1 MRTMLRIRSRQTAIL
16 IATIGL
22 IAVCSFGLL
31 SAAEELTQTS
41 TSNNTHSDAPHVT
54 HVMVV
59 VGGLVPIIVVGWFL
73 YLFSGITIS
82 PRKIRGVIVFC
93 YLTTGL
99 MIIGCLLPFVVF
111 PLAPELQR
119 LMIASPVGVTPG
131 CKNAADQGTV
141 LKELA
146 CGAHTDQWIVNI
158 GGVVERVGPLTDSSG
173 HAQSTLGLLGNTV
186 PPLPVAPGTKWASV
200 QVRGGVVVPLYF
212 VIIALM
218 GAAISMTRSVPR
230 CQKRL
235 IPGQP
240 DSITPE
246 EGREYLVLQVMQV
259 FSAPLI
265 AIVAYHIFEPDSVR
279 TSVILAFACGF
290 SSETILLFISA
301 AIKKLSPDGPLP
313 HARSGPMTAFP
324 GPPAVNVV
332 SASSPSASSNSIS
345 ASGNSPAEPTAP
357 ATPGAEPSPAAQK
370 PGLGRPP

>member
-16 IATIGL
+16 IASISL

-41 TSNNTHSDAPHVT
+41 TSNNTHSDATYVT

-59 VGGLVPIIVVGWFL
+59 VGGLVPMIVVGWFL

-146 CGAHTDQWIVNI
+146 CSAHTDQWIVNI
-158 GGVVERVGPLTDSSG
+158 GGVVERVDPLTVSSG
-173 HAQSTLGLLGNTV
+173 HAQTVLGLLESAATAT
-186 PPLPVAPGTKWASV
+186 PAALGTKWASV

-235 IPGQP
+235 IPGQA

-265 AIVAYHIFEPDSVR
+265 AIVAYHIFEPDSAR

-290 SSETILLFISA
+290 ASETILLFISA
-301 AIKKLSPDGPLP
+301 AIKKLNPEGPLP
-313 HARSGPMTAFP
+313 PARSVPMADSP
-324 GPPAVNVV
+324 GAPASNAA
-332 SASSPSASSNSIS
+332 SASSSSASSNRIS
-345 ASGNSPAEPTAP
+345 APDDFTTQPIAPTAP
-357 ATPGAEPSPAAQK
+357 GGEHT
-370 PGLGRPP
+370 GRSERE